1 MTKPTRATPESGSTP
16 LSSRVDPILTPA
28 KAEREAA
35 ANRSVDTSDTL
46 KQTVTKAT
54 PSVSD
59 ETLALFGR
67 RNDFATRYHLTR
79 RGKIKR
85 LGQITRIVEQFD
97 VLHGLT
103 PVKMR
108 LMFEALGPTFVKVGQ
123 ILSMRSE
130 ILPQSFCDELAKLR
144 ADADPMPYST
154 VLDVLAAEYGRPAD
168 EVFAHIDPKPL
179 GSASLAQVH
188 RATLKTGEDVAIK
201 VQRPGVRETMAQ
213 DVSIMRSIAKAATKV
228 IRTSQI
234 VDLKGVV
241 EELWDTFESETDFL
255 IEARNLAEFKRFA
268 ARFKYMDCPT
278 AYTELCTEHVVVM
291 EYIDGISVSHPGR
304 LVDAGYDLKEIGTKL
319 VDNYATQ
326 ILDDGFFHAD
336 PHPGNIRIRDGK
348 IVWLDMG
355 MMGSLNEK
363 ERKLI
368 GNAIVGV
375 ARGDIAL
382 VRDAVLGLGEFH
394 GTADKKQLYRDIEAM
409 LDKYGSAD
417 LGTMDLAEV
426 FEDMTSVMKTNG
438 IAMPSSLTML
448 ARGLATIEGVVADLS
463 PELNIMNVIT
473 ARIGDQMFDNVD
485 WRALLTQDARAIY
498 ESSRKSLEI
507 PALLADILRTGL
519 KGEANLGV
527 EHHAGEDV
535 RKLVIAM
542 VRKLCLMLLSL
553 GLLIF
558 GGAVAGNG
566 PQVFGLSIYSSG
578 CFVLA
583 LCAAGFALWNK
594 KK

>member
-1 MTKPTRATPESGSTP
+1 MTEQTSLQTENKKLSRSENKARLRQIIEILNKHEVVKGLTPEK
-16 LSSRVDPILTPA
+16 LRAILEDLGPT
-28 KAEREAA
+28 
-35 ANRSVDTSDTL
+35 
-46 KQTVTKAT
+46 
-54 PSVSD
+54 
-59 ETLALFGR
+59 
-67 RNDFATRYHLTR
+67 Y
-79 RGKIKR
+79 IK
-85 LGQITRIVEQFD
+85 LGQI
-97 VLHGLT
+97 
-103 PVKMR
+103 M
-108 LMFEALGPTFVKVGQ
+108 
-123 ILSMRSE
+123 SMRSDM
-130 ILPQSFCDELAKLR
+130 IPQAYCDALTQLR
-144 ADADPMPYST
+144 SSVPPMPF
-154 VLDVLAAEYGRPAD
+154 D
-168 EVFAHIDPKPL
+168 EVRRVVEGSLGKPIEEVYSDFNEEPIGAASIAQAHE
-179 GSASLAQVH
+179 A
-188 RATLKTGEDVAIK
+188 RLKDGTHVVVK
-201 VQRPGVRETMAQ
+201 VQREGIYEIMSQ
-213 DVSIMRSIAKAATKV
+213 DMTLLRKAAGILKLAPGTGEILDFGIILDEMWKV
-228 IRTSQI
+228 SQ
-234 VDLKGVV
+234 
-241 EELWDTFESETDFL
+241 EEMNFT
-255 IEARNLAEFKRFA
+255 IEAQNAETFYKNNEDVVFA
-268 ARFKYMDCPT
+268 TCPRIYREET
-278 AYTELCTEHVVVM
+278 TPQVLTM
-291 EYIDGISVSHPGR
+291 EFIDGISVDNKAK
-304 LVDAGYDLKEIGTKL
+304 LLENGYDLDEIGAKL
-319 VDNYATQ
+319 ADNYIKQ
-326 ILDDGFFHAD
+326 VIVDGFFHAD

-485 WRALLTQDARAIY
+485 WHALLTQDARAIY

-542 VRKLCLMLLSL
+542 MRKLCLMLLSL
-553 GLLIF
+553 GLFIF

>member
-1 MTKPTRATPESGSTP
+1 LERFHALNQDVVFVTS
-16 LSSRVDPILTPA
+16 PILY
-28 KAEREAA
+28 R
-35 ANRSVDTSDTL
+35 
-46 KQTVTKAT
+46 
-54 PSVSD
+54 
-59 ETLALFGR
+59 
-67 RNDFATRYHLTR
+67 
-79 RGKIKR
+79 
-85 LGQITRIVEQFD
+85 
-97 VLHGLT
+97 
-103 PVKMR
+103 
-108 LMFEALGPTFVKVGQ
+108 
-123 ILSMRSE
+123 
-130 ILPQSFCDELAKLR
+130 
-144 ADADPMPYST
+144 
-154 VLDVLAAEYGRPAD
+154 
-168 EVFAHIDPKPL
+168 
-179 GSASLAQVH
+179 
-188 RATLKTGEDVAIK
+188 
-201 VQRPGVRETMAQ
+201 
-213 DVSIMRSIAKAATKV
+213 
-228 IRTSQI
+228 
-234 VDLKGVV
+234 
-241 EELWDTFESETDFL
+241 
-255 IEARNLAEFKRFA
+255 
-268 ARFKYMDCPT
+268 
-278 AYTELCTEHVVVM
+278 AYTTTNVLVM
-291 EYIDGISVSHPGR
+291 ERIDGMGIDEHDK
-304 LVDAGYDLKEIGTKL
+304 LVEAGYDLAEIGAKL
-319 VDNYATQ
+319 ADNYVRQ
-326 ILDDGFFHAD
+326 IMEDGFFHAD

-558 GGAVAGNG
+558 GGAAAGNG
-566 PQVFGLSIYSSG
+566 PQVFDLSIYSSG

>member
-1 MTKPTRATPESGSTP
+1 MQQTAAYKQRGGDQRHGQ
-16 LSSRVDPILTPA
+16 L
-28 KAEREAA
+28 ERDIAQ
-35 ANRSVDTSDTL
+35 
-46 KQTVTKAT
+46 K
-54 PSVSD
+54 
-59 ETLALFGR
+59 
-67 RNDFATRYHLTR
+67 
-79 RGKIKR
+79 
-85 LGQITRIVEQFD
+85 LGQICARMMLYAQVGF
-97 VLHGLT
+97 
-103 PVKMR
+103 
-108 LMFEALGPTFVKVGQ
+108 ALQPRAQKIGQQRGNFQRFV
-123 ILSMRSE
+123 
-130 ILPQSFCDELAKLR
+130 R
-144 ADADPMPYST
+144 A
-154 VLDVLAAEYGRPAD
+154 
-168 EVFAHIDPKPL
+168 F
-179 GSASLAQVH
+179 VH
-188 RATLKTGEDVAIK
+188 RAAILHK
-201 VQRPGVRETMAQ
+201 LRTPVNLMQHLIAQ
-213 DVSIMRSIAKAATKV
+213 ARRYHTHY
-228 IRTSQI
+228 
-234 VDLKGVV
+234 VDLRAQVGHNAF
-241 EELWDTFESETDFL
+241 DGGQ
-255 IEARNLAEFKRFA
+255 A
-268 ARFKYMDCPT
+268 ARQHGQAAGHRNAVGLHHSGQVFKY
-278 AYTELCTEHVVVM
+278 LRQIM
-291 EYIDGISVSHPGR
+291 E
-304 LVDAGYDLKEIGTKL
+304 
-319 VDNYATQ
+319 
-326 ILDDGFFHAD
+326 DGFFHAD
-336 PHPGNIRIRDGK
+336 PHPGNLRVRDGK

-355 MMGSLNEK
+355 MMGSLD
-363 ERKLI
+363 ERQRTLI
-368 GNAIVGV
+368 GKAVTGV
-375 ARGDIAL
+375 ARGDINL
-382 VRDAVLGLGEFH
+382 CRDAVMGLGEFH
-394 GTADKKQLYRDIEAM
+394 GKTDKRRLYRDIEDL

>member
-1 MTKPTRATPESGSTP
+1 MAKMYYEKDCDLNKLTGKTVAVIGYGSQGHAHALNLRDSGVDVIVGLRKGGKSWPVAVKDGFDVMTVP
-16 LSSRVDPILTPA
+16 
-28 KAEREAA
+28 EAA
-35 ANRSVDTSDTL
+35 QKADIIMILINDERQADMYKQDIAPYLTEGKAIAFAHGFNIRYKQIVPPAGVDVFMAAPKGPGHTVRSTYVVGKGVPCLVAVEQDASGHCLDTALAYIAGIGGARAGIMET
-46 KQTVTKAT
+46 TMH
-54 PSVSD
+54 D
-59 ETLALFGR
+59 ETETDLFGEQ
-67 RNDFATRYHLTR
+67 AVLC
-79 RGKIKR
+79 G
-85 LGQITRIVEQFD
+85 GIVE
-97 VLHGLT
+97 L
-103 PVKMR
+103 MR
-108 LMFEALGPTFVKVGQ
+108 CGFE
-123 ILSMRSE
+123 
-130 ILPQSFCDELAKLR
+130 
-144 ADADPMPYST
+144 
-154 VLDVLAAEYGRPAD
+154 
-168 EVFAHIDPKPL
+168 
-179 GSASLAQVH
+179 
-188 RATLKTGEDVAIK
+188 TL
-201 VQRPGVRETMAQ
+201 
-213 DVSIMRSIAKAATKV
+213 
-228 IRTSQI
+228 
-234 VDLKGVV
+234 V
-241 EELWDTFESETDFL
+241 E
-255 IEARNLAEFKRFA
+255 
-268 ARFKYMDCPT
+268 
-278 AYTELCTEHVVVM
+278 
-291 EYIDGISVSHPGR
+291 
-304 LVDAGYDLKEIGTKL
+304 AGYDLAEIGAKL
-319 VDNYATQ
+319 ADNYVRQ
-326 ILDDGFFHAD
+326 IMEDGFFHAD

-553 GLLIF
+553 GLFIF

-583 LCAAGFALWNK
+583 LCAAGIALWNK